1 MKKVTLSILLI
12 SVSLF
17 GIGQTITGETSF
29 KYVDLS
35 GDVPAPTPQP
45 TSLNLVWLK
54 PNPDEGQT
62 KTVEQPTYELKIKA
76 FGSANISDSD
86 FSIYINNRKST
97 AKNGEVSLT
106 GTTYT
111 ATVTLNEGNNDIY
124 IQCKN
129 EKSKAIQI
137 YFSPFKPT
145 LYVLSIGTNPPDLSY
160 TQKDAEDFAKLYETQ
175 GGLGSKTLFE
185 KVVVK
190 KLIGAK
196 AEASMIRAELDDLNV
211 KGQTGYI
218 NQRDIIIVYISTH
231 GLIYKDEL
239 YLQGDDYETQ
249 KVYSTAIRYKDVT
262 DILSEIPCKKL
273 VFLDACHSG
282 AAGKA
287 DLNRILFEV
296 KRLNNTKAGF
306 TTIVSSSKDETSYE
320 HNAWQNGAF
329 TEVLIKGLQNGYA
342 DSNGDK
348 IITTNELFA
357 YLEKNVPKIVSQE
370 ISGKTQTPQLISEDL
385 GDVGIFVVD

>member
-35 GDVPAPTPQP
+35 GDAPTPQP
-45 TSLNLVWLK
+45 ISLNLVWLK
-54 PNPDEGQT
+54 PNSDEGQS
-62 KTVEQPTYELKIKA
+62 KTVEQPIYELKVKA
-76 FGSANISDSD
+76 FGSGNISDSD
-86 FSIYINNRKST
+86 FSIYINGDKSY

-111 ATVTLNEGNNDIY
+111 AKITLNEGNNNIY
-124 IQCKN
+124 IECKGK
-129 EKSKAIQI
+129 KSKTIKI
-137 YFSPFKPT
+137 YYSPFKPT

-160 TQKDAEDFAKLYETQ
+160 TQKDAQDFANLYETQ
-175 GGLGSKTLFE
+175 AGIGKSNTLFE

-196 AEASMIRAELDDLNV
+196 AEASMIRDELDDLNV
-211 KGQTGYI
+211 KGKMGYI
-218 NQRDIIIVYISTH
+218 NPRDIIIIYFSTH
-231 GLIYKDEL
+231 GLISRDEL
-239 YLQGDDYETQ
+239 YLQGDDYETGR
-249 KVYSTAIRYKDVT
+249 VYSTAIRYKDVV

-282 AAGKA
+282 AAIKA

-320 HNAWQNGAF
+320 HSSWQNGAF
-329 TEVLIKGLQNGYA
+329 TEILLKGLQNGYA
-342 DSNGDK
+342 DGNGDK
-348 IITTNELFA
+348 IITTNELFI
-357 YLEKNVPKIVSQE
+357 YLGKNVPEIVSE
-370 ISGKTQTPQLISEDL
+370 KISGKTQTPQLISEDL

>member
-35 GDVPAPTPQP
+35 GDAPTPQP
-45 TSLNLVWLK
+45 ISLNLVWLK
-54 PNPDEGQT
+54 PNSDEGQS
-62 KTVEQPTYELKIKA
+62 KTVEQPIYELKVKA
-76 FGSANISDSD
+76 FGSGNISDSD
-86 FSIYINNRKST
+86 FSIYINGDKSY

-111 ATVTLNEGNNDIY
+111 AKITLNEGNNNIY
-124 IQCKN
+124 IECKGK
-129 EKSKAIQI
+129 KSKTIKI
-137 YFSPFKPT
+137 YYSPFKPT

-160 TQKDAEDFAKLYETQ
+160 TQKDAQDFANLYETQ
-175 GGLGSKTLFE
+175 AGIGKSNTLFE

-196 AEASMIRAELDDLNV
+196 AEASMIRDELDDLNV
-211 KGQTGYI
+211 KGKMGYI
-218 NQRDIIIVYISTH
+218 NPRDIIIIYFSTH
-231 GLIYKDEL
+231 GLISRDEL
-239 YLQGDDYETQ
+239 YLQGDDYETGR
-249 KVYSTAIRYKDVT
+249 VYSTAIRYKDVV

-282 AAGKA
+282 AAIKA

-320 HNAWQNGAF
+320 HSSWQNGAF
-329 TEVLIKGLQNGYA
+329 TEILLKGLQNGYA

-357 YLEKNVPKIVSQE
+357 YLEKNVPKIVGKE
-370 ISGKTQTPQLISEDL
+370 ITGKTQTPQLISEDL

>member
-35 GDVPAPTPQP
+35 GDAPTPQP
-45 TSLNLVWLK
+45 ISPNLVWLK
-54 PNPDEGQT
+54 PNSDEGQS
-62 KTVEQPTYELKIKA
+62 KTVEQPIYELKVKA
-76 FGSANISDSD
+76 FGSGNISDSD
-86 FSIYINNRKST
+86 FSIYINGDKSY

-111 ATVTLNEGNNDIY
+111 AKITLNEGNNNIY
-124 IQCKN
+124 IECKGK
-129 EKSKAIQI
+129 KSKTIKI
-137 YFSPFKPT
+137 YYSPFKPT

-160 TQKDAEDFAKLYETQ
+160 TQKDAQDFANLYETQ
-175 GGLGSKTLFE
+175 AGLGSKTLFE

-190 KLIGAK
+190 RLIGAK
-196 AEASMIRAELDDLNV
+196 AEASMIRDELDDLNV
-211 KGQTGYI
+211 KGKMGYI
-218 NQRDIIIVYISTH
+218 NPRDIIIIYFSTH
-231 GLIYKDEL
+231 GLISRDEL
-239 YLQGDDYETQ
+239 YLQGDDYETGR
-249 KVYSTAIRYKDVT
+249 VYSTAIRYKDVV

-282 AAGKA
+282 AAIKA

-320 HNAWQNGAF
+320 HSSWQNGAF
-329 TEVLIKGLQNGYA
+329 TEILLKGLQNGYA
-342 DSNGDK
+342 DGNGDK

-357 YLEKNVPKIVSQE
+357 YLEKNVPEIVSE
-370 ISGKTQTPQLISEDL
+370 KISGKTQTPQLISEDL
-385 GDVGIFVVD
+385 GDVGIFVVY